1 MKAIG
6 IALLIAIILPC
17 SLRASDTTSSA
28 KNYFVN
34 AKFHLENMLNGKEP
48 MNFEDAIYQI
58 ENAWWENQI
67 DYSSYK
73 AALDFH
79 SNAIMVLMNNFRD
92 SSKMQ
97 VVSDL
102 SGSKEKKLEAY
113 EKLLANYTIYR
124 YMTNTT
130 MWLGRSGVMY
140 RSPCS
145 YSHED
150 PMATTDWTNSQVCKL
165 LNNNTGNCFALASLF
180 EIYSQ
185 RLNSGA
191 LLCTAPSHIYIRH
204 ADEKGTYYN
213 VELSSKT
220 FPGTGTIET
229 ITYTPGEATK
239 NNIALR
245 ELSLK
250 QSIALCLV
258 YLAKGYEHK
267 FNIYDDQFM
276 LDCAESALKHD
287 DHNLNAML
295 LKAEILE
302 KRLVKQ
308 GKEVQ
313 QLQNGEDF
321 KDFEKWLT
329 HIYKLGYREMPFEMK
344 NLIIKGWSKDTLVR
358 LALKNHTPQ
367 NLNSKLPSTRYASL
381 SWGLFDEEMKTKPL
395 ERYGN
400 TVFDTKKQKI
410 VAFLESD
417 ILYNQYNFDP
427 VVFAMNVDPLAH
439 QFPSHSP
446 YSAMGGNPIWHI
458 DPSGAAFVV
467 ADKAQQATALGYISD
482 QLGANLFSFKHGTLK
497 VNQKEYDA
505 AAKNFNDEQRAIG
518 EGLLQ
523 VVRSPRI
530 IEAKFYPDA
539 NVNFKRNPQ
548 VAVTKM
554 QRDPDMNNMEV
565 PVTTYQP
572 MFSGKGLVIDQIGA
586 EAVTLNFYGT
596 ADNGTRM
603 NDDRAFILMNTGSSN
618 TATFNATGGGNTSAC
633 PSCIFFHELLD
644 HGLGYINTGDVPDNE
659 NAGVQYHNRALEN
672 KGSKQRDGSDHSNI
686 KSPYGP

>member
-1 MKAIG
+1 MNAKG
-6 IALLIAIILPC
+6 IALLIAIILPW
-17 SLRASDTTSSA
+17 SIRASDSTSSA
-28 KNYFVN
+28 KGYFTS
-34 AKFHLENMLNGKEP
+34 AKSHLENMLDGKEP
-48 MNFEDAIYQI
+48 MSFEDAIYQI

-79 SNAIMVLMNNFRD
+79 ANAIMVLTNNFRD

-102 SGSKEKKLEAY
+102 SGSKEKKLQAY

-140 RSPCS
+140 RSPCTYS
-145 YSHED
+145 YAD

-165 LNNNTGNCFALASLF
+165 LNNNTGNCFALAALF
-180 EIYSQ
+180 KIFSQ
-185 RLNSGA
+185 RLNSDA
-191 LLCTAPSHIYIRH
+191 FLCTTPSHIYIRH

-220 FPGTGTIET
+220 FPGIGTIET

-267 FNIYDDQFM
+267 FNIEADEFM
-276 LDCAESALKHD
+276 LDCAESALKY
-287 DHNLNAML
+287 DHRNLNAML

-302 KRLVKQ
+302 KQLIKQ
-308 GKEVQ
+308 GRNIE
-313 QLQNGEDF
+313 QLQRTEDF
-321 KDFEKWLT
+321 KEYEQWLT
-329 HIYKLGYREMPFEMK
+329 YIHKLGYREMPFEMK
-344 NLIIKGWSKDTLVR
+344 NLIIKGWTKDTLVR
-358 LALKNHTPQ
+358 LSLKNHTPQ
-367 NLNSKLPSTRYASL
+367 NLNSKLYPTRYASL
-381 SWGLFDEEMKTKPL
+381 SWGLFDEEMKTKPF

-410 VAFLESD
+410 VAFLKSD
-417 ILYNQYNFDP
+417 TLYNQYNFDP
-427 VVFAMNVDPLAH
+427 VVFAMNIDPLAH
-439 QFPSHSP
+439 KFPSHSP

-467 ADKAQQATALGYISD
+467 ADKAQQATTLGYISD
-482 QLGANLFSFKHGTLK
+482 QLGSNLFSFKGGTLK
-497 VNQKEYDA
+497 VNQKAYDA
-505 AAKNFNDEQRAIG
+505 AAKGFNDHQRAIG

-530 IEAKFYPDA
+530 IEAKLYPDA
-539 NVNFKRNPQ
+539 NINFKRNPQ
-548 VAVTKM
+548 VATTTF
-554 QRDPDMNNMEV
+554 QPDPDMNNQKV
-565 PVTTYQP
+565 PVTTYKP
-572 MFSGKGLVIDQIGA
+572 MYDGEGVIIKSTTDATTFSVPG
-586 EAVTLNFYGT
+586 
-596 ADNGTRM
+596 
-603 NDDRAFILMNTGSSN
+603 DDRAFILMNTSGSN
-618 TATFNATGGGNTSAC
+618 TATFNAAGGEQTKAC

-644 HGLGYINTGDVPDNE
+644 HGLGYINTGNVSTNE
-659 NAGVQYHNRALEN
+659 EAGVGQHNNALEN
-672 KGSKQRDGSDHSNI
+672 KGSKPRDGSDHSNI